1 MYSMTGFGEG
11 VAKEVGIECRVQVKS
26 VNHRY
31 LETRIRQNIEDNKL
45 NQFIKTYLGKKLNRG
60 FIELSLRLEFDD
72 KSPEIKF
79 NETLFKDLKGVYE
92 RGSELINSEMT
103 PNLNWILSQPNVISY
118 EDEDVEED
126 VLYRVAQ
133 EALDESIEHL
143 LKMRAAEGANL
154 FEDLAGRLSRLESS
168 VLEIQAESKVA
179 EEFRRERYYAA
190 IEDLMGKYTLDENR
204 MANEIAIL
212 VEKWTIEEEIT
223 RLLSHIHHFSD
234 IMKGNHSIGK
244 KLDFLLQEMN
254 REMNTIGSK
263 SQDVGILHKV
273 VECKSM
279 IEDLRE
285 QVQNVE

>member
-1 MYSMTGFGEG
+1 MFSMTGFGEG
-11 VAKEVGIECRVQVKS
+11 IVKESGIECRVQVKT

-45 NQFIKTYLGKKLNRG
+45 NQFVKNYIGKNLNRG
-60 FIELSLRLEFDD
+60 YVELSLRLEFDE
-72 KSPEIKF
+72 KSPQIHF
-79 NETLFKDLKGVYE
+79 NETLFKDLQEVYE
-92 RGSELINSEMT
+92 RGSELVNTSMARS
-103 PNLNWILSQPNVISY
+103 LNWILSQPNVISY
-118 EDEDVEED
+118 EDETIEED
-126 VLYRVAQ
+126 ILYQIVQ
-133 EALDESIEHL
+133 QALDESFKHLIEMRRSEGDHL
-143 LKMRAAEGANL
+143 YDDLKNRL
-154 FEDLAGRLSRLESS
+154 DLLEKS
-168 VLEIQAESKVA
+168 VLEIQRQSKVA
-179 EEFRRERYYAA
+179 EEFRKENYYAS
-190 IEDLMGKYTLDENR
+190 IEDLMGKYKLDENR

-223 RLLSHIHHFSD
+223 RLLSHIHHFND

-263 SQDVGILHKV
+263 AQDVTILHNV